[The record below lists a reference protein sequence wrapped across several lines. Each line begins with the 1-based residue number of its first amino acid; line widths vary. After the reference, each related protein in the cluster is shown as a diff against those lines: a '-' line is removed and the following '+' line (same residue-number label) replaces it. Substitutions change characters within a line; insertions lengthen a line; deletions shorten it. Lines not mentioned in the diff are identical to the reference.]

1 MTKNKNSAKL
11 LLEISIGLGLSTLI
25 ITYLISTTSGR
36 VAHFIPIISE
46 MPFNEPESTIFGTG
60 LGISIFS
67 FLILAQVFHRI
78 FKPLTKEIGE
88 NYENLN
94 DLIRIFSS
102 IGSVCGIITVNFHWN
117 NYPILHGITA
127 FILFTSFL
135 IWGTFAYTVFEK
147 VGKSNNIRKYAVYA
161 GWAFS
166 QTFFRDALYK
176 QLGFKTIEDLLQDWE
191 NDHVQNWDANDLLSK
206 IATWQAND
214 ISIGPYYKG
223 DIKYALQSIRA
234 RSILITCTQ
243 DLYFP
248 PEDNATE
255 AQHIPNGELRTY
267 NSPWGHCVANPGNDP
282 GFEAALDK
290 SIHDLLE

>member
-11 LLEISIGLGLSTLI
+11 LLELSIGLGLSTLI

-36 VAHFIPIISE
+36 VAPFIPIISE

-135 IWGTFAYTVFEK
+135 VWGTFAYTVFEK
-147 VGKSNNIRKYAVYA
+147 VGKCNNIRKYAVYA
-161 GWAFS
+161 GWAFYVFMVIFSTLDS
-166 QTFFRDALYK
+166 QELLKEDKEFFYRMENPPTIDTERTVYLNLTALCEWCMVFSFYT
-176 QLGFKTIEDLLQDWE
+176 G
-191 NDHVQNWDANDLLSK
+191 
-206 IATWQAND
+206 
-214 ISIGPYYKG
+214 
-223 DIKYALQSIRA
+223 ALTYRKE
-234 RSILITCTQ
+234 L
-243 DLYFP
+243 
-248 PEDNATE
+248 EG
-255 AQHIPNGELRTY
+255 IP
-267 NSPWGHCVANPGNDP
+267 
-282 GFEAALDK
+282 
-290 SIHDLLE
+290 I